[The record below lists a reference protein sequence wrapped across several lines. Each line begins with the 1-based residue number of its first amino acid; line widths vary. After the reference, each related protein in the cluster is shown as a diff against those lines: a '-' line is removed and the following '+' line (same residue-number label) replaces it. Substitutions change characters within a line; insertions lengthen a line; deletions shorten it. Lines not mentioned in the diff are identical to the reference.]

1 MENWLTEGSQSWDG
15 NPETSERLRKKSFGT
30 DSDYGDDE
38 VKDQVPDNLSKWKE
52 KKKESK

>member
-30 DSDYGDDE
+30 DSDYGEDE
-38 VKDQVPDNLSKWKE
+38 VKDQVPDNL
-52 KKKESK
+52 